1 MWQNMDA
8 TRGVVFSQRVLLA
21 LIEKG
26 LSRERA
32 YDLVQRNSMCSWDQ
46 EKDFREL
53 LKSDEEVT
61 AHLSQKELSSLFDYG
76 YYLRHVDDTFSRI
89 GLVAGN
95 VPTGTALLE

>member
-21 LIEKG
+21 LVEKG

-46 EKDFREL
+46 EEDFREL

-61 AHLSQKELSSLFDYG
+61 AHLSHEELSSLFDYG

-95 VPTGTALLE
+95 VPASTVLLE